1 MKDQAGNSLLDLSE
15 DGTLERDKTSTN
27 LTYIVDSKV
36 EASSL
41 CRTGKGGGGGL
52 MQIGRGHT
60 QIFLTLP

>member
-1 MKDQAGNSLLDLSE
+1 MKDQAGNSLVDLSE

-41 CRTGKGGGGGL
+41 CRTGKGG
-52 MQIGRGHT
+52 RGV
-60 QIFLTLP
+60 